1 MTANPRE
8 VRAQLELAFVRHG
21 ERTILG
27 RRLFRW
33 PYVLTRT
40 FTLDQV
46 PAHLLTVI
54 LQTSSSAMHGGD
66 WLHQRFHIGSGAAA
80 HCTTQGASPIH
91 RAAPDLT
98 THEAVCIEVEPE
110 GYFEYLPEARIL
122 FPDAALDQTIDID
135 CAPGGVALVADTF
148 TVHDPT
154 AQDRSFRHLSS
165 TLTLRCN
172 GVAVLVDRMD
182 IRSLGRGR
190 TAGNKAFGTMLL
202 ARPGQDDVSARMA
215 DELSGLLADIPD
227 LYAAASVLPTVA
239 GLGVRLAGRELRH
252 VRSGIRAVWTYVR
265 RELHGAAPAVR
276 RIHQGDDMSL
286 WND

>member
-1 MTANPRE
+1 MTAKLQE
-8 VRAQLELAFVRHG
+8 VRAQLDLAFVRHG

-40 FTLDQV
+40 FALDQA

-54 LQTSSSAMHGGD
+54 LQTSSSALHGGD

-91 RAAPDLT
+91 RAAPELT
-98 THEAVCIEVEPE
+98 THEAVAIEVKPE

-122 FPDAALDQTIDID
+122 FPDAALDQIIDID

-148 TVHDPT
+148 TIHDPM
-154 AQDRSFRHLSS
+154 ALDRSFRRLCS
-165 TLTLRCN
+165 TLTLRC
-172 GVAVLVDRMD
+172 GGEPMLVDRMD

-190 TAGNKAFGTMLL
+190 TAANKAFGTMLL
-202 ARPGQDDVSARMA
+202 ARPGQDDANVRMA
-215 DELSGLLADIPD
+215 DELSKLLAEIPD
-227 LYAAASVLPTVA
+227 LYAAASVLPAGA

-252 VRSGIRAVWTYVR
+252 VRKGTLAAWTYIR
-265 RELHGAAPAVR
+265 RELYGAAPAAR
-276 RIHQGDDMSL
+276 RMQEEDAGL
-286 WND
+286 